1 MSSPVDEEDARNK
14 FSSHPAPAGWF
25 EVPPMSER
33 TAQFATFGPANSEPR

>member
-25 EVPPMSER
+25 GVPPMSER
-33 TAQFATFGPANSEPR
+33 TAQFATFSPANSEPR